1 MNATQHVTALGQSLW
16 LDNLSR
22 SLIRDG
28 TLARFIADDGVSG
41 VTSNPSIFQN
51 ALASSPYYADDLARL
66 KASGLDAELR
76 YEALVIPDIQA
87 VCDLLLPTYESSG
100 GNDGYVSLEVAPR
113 WAYDAPRTVKEA
125 QRLSSLV
132 DRRNLLIKVPGTPE
146 GVVAFEA
153 LTTLGIN
160 VNLTLLFSVAQTEAA
175 FNAYIRGLSARA
187 HAGADVRRS
196 KAVASLFLS
205 RLDTLVDT
213 RLTAIGT
220 QEALS
225 LRGKAAVAMAKAAYQ
240 SYLKT
245 FHGEAFAVLA
255 KQGATPQYLLWA
267 SSGVKNPDYHDLLY
281 VEPLIGKE
289 TINTLPDKT
298 LAALRDHGKPALR
311 VEDGVA
317 EAEAQLAELARL
329 GIDMDAV
336 GNTLQNDGVK
346 SFEAAYQKLL
356 QQTG

>member
-28 TLARFIADDGVSG
+28 TLARLIAEDGVSG

-51 ALASSPYYADDLARL
+51 ALASSPHYADDLARL
-66 KASGLDAELR
+66 KASQLDAEQR

-87 VCDLLLPTYESSG
+87 ACDLLLPVFERSH

-113 WAYDAPRTVKEA
+113 WAYNAARTVEEA
-125 QRLSSLV
+125 QHLSSLV
-132 DRRNLLIKVPGTPE
+132 NRRNLLIKVPGTPE
-146 GVVAFEA
+146 GLSAFEA

-160 VNLTLLFSVAQTEAA
+160 VNVTLLFSVAQTEAA
-175 FNAYIRGLSARA
+175 LDAYTRGLTARA
-187 HAGADVRRS
+187 RAGADVRRS

-205 RLDTLVDT
+205 RVDTLVDT
-213 RLTAIGT
+213 QLTAIGT

-225 LRGKAAVAMAKAAYQ
+225 LRGRAAVAMAKLAYQ

-245 FHGEAFAVLA
+245 FHGEAFAALA
-255 KQGATPQYLLWA
+255 QQGAAPQTLLWA

-298 LAALRDHGKPALR
+298 LAALRDHGRVALR
-311 VEDGVA
+311 LEDGVA

-336 GNTLQNDGVK
+336 GNTLQDDGVK
-346 SFEAAYQKLL
+346 LFEAAYQKLL

>member
-1 MNATQHVTALGQSLW
+1 MNTPQHVTALGQSLW

-28 TLARFIADDGVSG
+28 TLATLIAEDGVSG

-51 ALASSPYYADDLARL
+51 ALASSPYYSDDLVRL
-66 KASGLDAELR
+66 KAGTLDAEQR
-76 YEALVIPDIQA
+76 YEALVIPDVQA
-87 VCDLLLPTYESSG
+87 ACDLLLPVYEASG
-100 GNDGYVSLEVAPR
+100 GNDGYASLEVAPR
-113 WAYDAPRTVKEA
+113 WAYDATRTVEEA

-132 DRRNLLIKVPGTPE
+132 DRRNLLVKVPGTPE
-146 GVVAFEA
+146 GLSAFEA
-153 LTTLGIN
+153 LTVLGIN
-160 VNLTLLFSVAQTEAA
+160 INVTLLFSVAQTEAV
-175 FNAYIRGLSARA
+175 FGAYIRGLTARA
-187 HAGADVRRS
+187 RAGADVRRS
-196 KAVASLFLS
+196 KAAASLFLS
-205 RLDTLVDT
+205 RVDTLVDKQ
-213 RLTAIGT
+213 LNSIGA

-225 LRGKAAVAMAKAAYQ
+225 LRGKAAVAMAKLAYQ
-240 SYLKT
+240 SYLQT
-245 FHGEAFAVLA
+245 FRGEAFAELA
-255 KQGATPQYLLWA
+255 QQGATPQYLLWA

-298 LAALRDHGKPALR
+298 LAALRDHGQAALS

-317 EAEAQLAELARL
+317 EAEAQLAGLARL

-336 GNTLQNDGVK
+336 GNTLQDDGVK
-346 SFEAAYQKLL
+346 LFEAAYQKLL